1 MRRYKVIKTL
11 EFIVVCC
18 VLTGLLNFGLLQYN
32 IARVNVHRI
41 TTQKY
46 DDIFVIQ
53 RNWPIDGRC
62 DLPQSITTARTR

>member
-1 MRRYKVIKTL
+1 MWRYKVIKTL
-11 EFIVVCC
+11 GFIVVCC

-46 DDIFVIQ
+46 DDILV
-53 RNWPIDGRC
+53 GRRMA
-62 DLPQSITTARTR
+62 LALLIRKL